1 MKSLLRLLPYLKKY
15 KRTLLWGLLT
25 VVMSNVFTVFQ
36 PKIVGNA
43 IDKLK
48 VGLETKNIDGTS
60 LLVYALLLVALNLIA
75 GFFTYLTRQTIIV
88 VSRHVEFDLRNDF
101 LKHIQKLSLSF
112 FQNTPTGDLMA
123 HATNDISSVRNVVG
137 PGIMYPS
144 DTIMTFSM
152 VVVMMFISS
161 WQLTL
166 YALIPL
172 PLVSYVVYKLGK
184 KIHLKFEERQE
195 QFSKLTT
202 RAQEN
207 LSGIRIVKAYVR
219 EAYEVNRF
227 KDLSWDYLKKNLV
240 LAKIQSILWPLMF
253 LLIGSS
259 LVIVVYIGGMKV
271 IDGEIS
277 IGALT
282 AFFGYLTLLIWPMIA
297 FGWVTNI
304 LQQGAASMGRLAKI
318 MDTEPEIQN
327 TNKTDYSI
335 KEIKGR
341 IEFRNVF
348 FTHKNSDSLTLKN
361 INLEIPQ
368 GTTIAVVGY
377 TGSGKSTLIN
387 LIPRLYDVTAG
398 ELLIDGIN
406 IKKIPIEV
414 LRSNIGYVQQET
426 FLFSDTLRENISY
439 GVLEDEVDRDGKR
452 SNRLMENIVK
462 ASEVSQIAK
471 DVKDFPKGYDTML
484 GERGITLSGG
494 QKQRTSIARAIM
506 RNPKILILDDALSA
520 VDTYTEEE
528 ILKRL
533 REIMKNR
540 TSIIISHRIST
551 VKDADMIV
559 VMDNGEIV
567 ERGNHD
573 ELVALGGIYADLY
586 EKQLLEEEL
595 ERL

>member
-15 KRTLLWGLLT
+15 KRTLLWGFLT

-48 VGLETKNIDGTS
+48 IGLETKNIDGTS
-60 LLVYALLLVALNLIA
+60 LLIYAAILVALNFVA
-75 GFFTYLTRQTIIV
+75 GIFTYLTRQTIIV
-88 VSRHVEFDLRNDF
+88 VSRHIEFDLRNDF
-101 LKHIQKLSLSF
+101 LEHIQKLSLSY

-123 HATNDISSVRNVVG
+123 HATNDIGSVRNVVG

-144 DTIMTFSM
+144 DTIVTLSM
-152 VVVMMFISS
+152 VLVMMFLTD

-166 YALIPL
+166 YALIPM
-172 PLVSYVVYKLGK
+172 PLVSYAVYILGK
-184 KIHLKFEERQE
+184 QIHKKFEERQE
-195 QFSKLTT
+195 QFSLLTT

-219 EAYEVNRF
+219 ETYEIDRF
-227 KDLSWDYLKKNLV
+227 KKLSWEYLKKNLV

-253 LLIGSS
+253 TLVGSS
-259 LVIVVYIGGMKV
+259 LVITVYVGGLQV
-271 IDGEIS
+271 INGEIS
-277 IGALT
+277 IGTLT

-297 FGWVTNI
+297 FGWVTNL
-304 LQQGAASMGRLAKI
+304 LQQGAASMGRLMKI
-318 MDTEPEIQN
+318 MDTEPDIQN
-327 TNKTDYSI
+327 TDKTDDSI
-335 KEIKGR
+335 KEIKGS

-348 FTHKNSDSLTLKN
+348 FVHKNVDAPTLKN
-361 INLEIPQ
+361 INLEIPK
-368 GTTIAVVGY
+368 GSTVAVVGY

-398 ELLIDGIN
+398 EILIDGIN
-406 IKKIPIEV
+406 IKKIPLEV

-426 FLFSDTLRENISY
+426 FLFSDTLAENISY
-439 GVLEDEVDRDGKR
+439 GTDKECLSASGGMDGII
-452 SNRLMENIVK
+452 N
-462 ASEVSQIAK
+462 AADVSQISK
-471 DVKDFPKGYDTML
+471 DVKDFPKEYDTML

-494 QKQRTSIARAIM
+494 QKQRTSIARAVM

-533 REIMKNR
+533 RNVMKDR

-559 VMDNGEIV
+559 VLNNGEIV

-573 ELVALGGIYADLY
+573 KLVALGGIYADLY

-595 ERL
+595 EQL

>member
-1 MKSLLRLLPYLKKY
+1 MKLLLRLLPYLKKY
-15 KRTLLWGLLT
+15 KRTLLWGFLT

-60 LLVYALLLVALNLIA
+60 LLIYAAVLVALNLIA
-75 GFFTYLTRQTIIV
+75 GIFTYLTRQTIIV
-88 VSRHVEFDLRNDF
+88 VSRHIEFDLRNDF
-101 LKHIQKLSLSF
+101 LKHIQKLSLSY

-123 HATNDISSVRNVVG
+123 HATNDIGSVRNVVG

-144 DTIMTFSM
+144 DTIVTLSM
-152 VVVMMFISS
+152 VLVMMFLTD

-166 YALIPL
+166 YALIPM
-172 PLVSYVVYKLGK
+172 PLVSYAVYILGK
-184 KIHLKFEERQE
+184 QIHKKFEERQE
-195 QFSKLTT
+195 QFSLLTT

-219 EAYEVNRF
+219 EAYEIDRF
-227 KDLSWDYLKKNLV
+227 RKLSWEYLKKNLV

-253 LLIGSS
+253 TLVGSS
-259 LVIVVYIGGMKV
+259 LVITVYVGGLQV
-271 IDGEIS
+271 INGEIS
-277 IGALT
+277 IGTLT

-297 FGWVTNI
+297 FGWVTNL
-304 LQQGAASMGRLAKI
+304 LQQGAASMGRLMKI
-318 MDTEPEIQN
+318 MDTEPDIQD
-327 TNKTDYSI
+327 TNKTDDSI
-335 KEIKGR
+335 KEIKGG

-348 FTHKNSDSLTLKN
+348 FTHKNVDTPTLKN
-361 INLEIPQ
+361 INLEIPK
-368 GTTIAVVGY
+368 GSTMAVVGY

-387 LIPRLYDVTAG
+387 LIPRLYDVSAG

-406 IKKIPIEV
+406 IKKIPLDI

-426 FLFSDTLRENISY
+426 FLFSDTLQENISY
-439 GVLEDEVDRDGKR
+439 GIDDGVLDKVLAAAD
-452 SNRLMENIVK
+452 
-462 ASEVSQIAK
+462 VSQISK
-471 DVKDFPKGYDTML
+471 DVKEFPKEYETML

-494 QKQRTSIARAIM
+494 QKQRTSIARAVM

-533 REIMKNR
+533 RNVMKDR

-559 VMDNGEIV
+559 VLNNGEIV

-573 ELVALGGIYADLY
+573 ELVTLGGIYADLY

-595 ERL
+595 EQL